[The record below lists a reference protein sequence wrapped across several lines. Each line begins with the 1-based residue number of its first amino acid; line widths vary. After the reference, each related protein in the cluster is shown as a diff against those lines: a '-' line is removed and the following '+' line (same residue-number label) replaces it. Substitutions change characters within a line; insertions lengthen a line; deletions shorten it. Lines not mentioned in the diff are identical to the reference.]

1 MNVDKL
7 EALLS
12 SVDEIRKK
20 GDIVFIKFDGARE
33 NDFITIIISYPYNLN
48 REIIRHDGN
57 DLIEVLTNCLND
69 YYSQNEL

>member
-1 MNVDKL
+1 MNTKKL
-7 EALLS
+7 KALFS
-12 SVDEIRKK
+12 SVNEIREK
-20 GDIVFIKFDGARE
+20 GDIVFIKFDGVRE
-33 NDFITIIISYPYNLN
+33 NDFITIIISYPSNLN

>member
-33 NDFITIIISYPYNLN
+33 NDFITIIISYP
-48 REIIRHDGN
+48 
-57 DLIEVLTNCLND
+57 
-69 YYSQNEL
+69 